1 MRKVL
6 GVVGV
11 LAMLCLAA
19 PGALAK
25 TPPASKSSSATI
37 VIVFKDGHQQSFNLS
52 DISRVEFP
60 VSADAAGQTASAG
73 SLSSSKGRFLGRW
86 EVGDGTGNNFFIT
99 LHEDGTALRSMGNVR
114 GKWIA
119 VDGEAH
125 VIWDDGAQDAIRK
138 VGSNYQK
145 FAYGMGKSFTDT
157 ADNVTNAHNTTPH
170 PI

>member
-1 MRKVL
+1 
-6 GVVGV
+6 
-11 LAMLCLAA
+11 
-19 PGALAK
+19 
-25 TPPASKSSSATI
+25 
-37 VIVFKDGHQQSFNLS
+37 
-52 DISRVEFP
+52 
-60 VSADAAGQTASAG
+60 
-73 SLSSSKGRFLGRW
+73 
-86 EVGDGTGNNFFIT
+86 
-99 LHEDGTALRSMGNVR
+99 MGNVR

-119 VDGEAH
+119 VDGEAR